1 VKVLLIILAGLLF
14 VASAVLLV
22 DIIPAIKRW
31 IDRIHIGQWENTEKW
46 GLAVKKTLTKQ
57 LRKTPSVPVS
67 DNTRFT
73 IIERL
78 KRTYKSKNL
87 QDWQQAAL
95 LLGANELYS
104 HGEVRAQVEKFID
117 SQIDPKT
124 GDWREWNENVESALL
139 AFAILSTPF
148 TKKQK
153 IKPAMDKTAKMLLG
167 LAEKYGTVPYK
178 LNVPNIRFVDTVG
191 MICPFLIKYG
201 VEYGCDE
208 AIKTA
213 WKQIEEYCLYGLH
226 PSQNLPVH
234 CFDVVS
240 NAPLGIYAWGRGCG
254 WLATGLMD
262 SYLSL
267 NASTVAGKT
276 EEQNNPLY
284 TKNNANI
291 KIQENLFGQMS
302 LLASVLEKYQMENGG
317 WDRQV
322 FLKESGETSATA
334 MLGWFMKKMF
344 ELTGDELYKT
354 SAEKARIFL
363 NCSTRRNGVVDYAQ
377 GDTKGIGFYS
387 VKLDALPAAQG
398 FAARII

>member
-1 VKVLLIILAGLLF
+1 VKTLLIISTGLLTL
-14 VASAVLLV
+14 AVVILLV
-22 DIIPAIKRW
+22 DIIPVIKRW
-31 IDRIHIGQWENTEKW
+31 IARIRIGQWESPEKW
-46 GLAVKKTLTKQ
+46 GLAVKKVLIRQ
-57 LRKTPSVPVS
+57 LRKTPSVPVC
-67 DNTRFT
+67 DNTRLT

-78 KRTYKSKNL
+78 KGTYKSKNL
-87 QDWQQAAL
+87 QNWQQAAL
-95 LLGANELYS
+95 LLGANDLCGCE
-104 HGEVRAQVEKFID
+104 EVRAQVGEFID

-124 GDWREWNENVESALL
+124 GEWQEWSESVDSAML
-139 AFAILSTPF
+139 AFAILSSPVTN
-148 TKKQK
+148 KQK
-153 IKPAMDKTAKMLLG
+153 IKPAMDKTAEMLFG
-167 LAEKYGTVPYK
+167 MAEKYGTVPYNTK
-178 LNVPNIRFVDTVG
+178 VPNIRFVDTVG
-191 MICPFLIKYG
+191 MVCPFLIKYG
-201 VEYGCDE
+201 IEYDCGQ
-208 AIKTA
+208 AIETA

-226 PSQNLPVH
+226 PSKNLPVH

-240 NAPLGIYAWGRGCG
+240 KDPLGIYAWGRGCG
-254 WLATGLMD
+254 WLATGLMN

-291 KIQENLFGQMS
+291 KMQENLFGQMS
-302 LLASVLEKYQMENGG
+302 LLASALEKYQLENGG

-354 SAEKARIFL
+354 SAEKAKSFL
-363 NCSTRRNGVVDYAQ
+363 ICSTRLSGVVDYAQ

-387 VKLDALPAAQG
+387 VKLDAMPAVQG
-398 FAARII
+398 FSGRII